1 MTSRTVSRPVCILGL
16 GLIGGSLLR
25 DLAAAD
31 VAVFG
36 YNRSPSGARAARG
49 EGFDVSD
56 DLTATLTRAEDTG
69 ALIVLAV
76 PMPAIPGLLDAIATH
91 APHCGITDVVSVKAQ
106 VWEEVCARGMQDRY
120 VGGHPMAGT
129 ADSGWSAAQQGL
141 FDGAAWVVTFD
152 RAMKPGSSRDVDP
165 HLPQEWI
172 DLWVDVATLATLV
185 GAQVIPARVEQHD
198 KAVARISHLP
208 HVLAETLAIVGDTG
222 GALTLSLAAGSFR
235 DGTRVAGSS
244 PSLVRAMC
252 ETNHHALVTAL
263 DEAIALLQDARA
275 GLTGDS
281 PSVEEL
287 VDAGYRSRVRY
298 EARSRGYAGRPVLRV
313 RPGQPGWVGQ
323 LLQAEDVGARVDVF

>member
-1 MTSRTVSRPVCILGL
+1 MTSRTISRPVCILGL

-25 DLAAAD
+25 DLVAHD

-36 YNRSPSGARAARG
+36 FNRSPSGARAARE

-56 DLTATLTRAEDTG
+56 DLVATLVRAEETQ

-76 PMPAIPGLLDAIATH
+76 PMPAIGSLLDAIAEH
-91 APHCGITDVVSVKAQ
+91 APTCGITDVVSVKAK
-106 VWEEVCARGMQDRY
+106 VWEEITSRGMQDRY

-129 ADSGWSAAQQGL
+129 AESGWSAAQLGL
-141 FDGAAWVVTFD
+141 FVDAAWVVTFD
-152 RAMKPGSSRDVDP
+152 RALLPGTTRDVDP
-165 HLPQEWI
+165 NLPDSWVQ
-172 DLWVDVATLATLV
+172 LWVDVANMALIV
-185 GAQVIPARVEQHD
+185 GAQVIPARVHQHD

-222 GALTLSLAAGSFR
+222 GALALSLAAGSFR
-235 DGTRVAGSS
+235 DGTRVAGSA

-252 ETNHHALVTAL
+252 ETNHDALVTAL

-275 GLTGDS
+275 NLVGES

-287 VDAGYRSRVRY
+287 VDAGYRSRIRY
-298 EARSRGYAGRPVLRV
+298 EARSRGFGGRPVLRV
-313 RPGQPGWVGQ
+313 QPGQKGWVGQ